1 MSDQSAFSRIQ
12 IAEALVYLFRER
24 GWGRKLTVLAVLLF
38 VPILNFAVVGY
49 ELEVARRV
57 AGRQQPILPE
67 WEPVGDHFRR
77 GTALALARYVYVLP
91 AFLLAALAFASGA
104 SAFAVMG
111 SSYESWGG
119 PLLLV
124 CGVSLVALFL
134 VAWFAGAITPA
145 VTVRHLRTP
154 TFAACFN
161 IPGIFRQIRRSPG
174 AHLAV
179 FLGTMA
185 ASVGLS
191 LVVGPAASLA
201 WFVPCLGMWIVPAVY
216 AAMFGVLVLVTAHL
230 DGQLLRA
237 VVEAEA
243 SA

>member
-1 MSDQSAFSRIQ
+1 MSDQSAFSRIR
-12 IAEALVYLFRER
+12 IAEALVYLFREN
-24 GWGRKLTVLAVLLF
+24 GWGRKLTVLAVLVF

-57 AGRQQPILPE
+57 AARQEPILPP
-67 WEPVGDHFRR
+67 WEPIGEHFRR
-77 GTALALARYVYVLP
+77 GTALALARYVYFLP
-91 AFLLAALAFASGA
+91 ALLLAALAFASGA
-104 SAFAVMG
+104 SAFAVID
-111 SSYESWGG
+111 SSYESWSG

-124 CGVSLVALFL
+124 CGLSLFAFFL

-154 TFAACFN
+154 TFAACFDF
-161 IPGIFRQIRRSPG
+161 PGIFRQIRRSPG
-174 AHLAV
+174 PHLAV

-191 LVVGPAASLA
+191 LLAGPATSFA
-201 WFVPCLGMWIVPAVY
+201 WFVPCFGTGIYVAVY
-216 AAMFGVLVLVTAHL
+216 AVLLGMLVLVTAHF